1 MNLSRAFRQASERR
15 MAGQQFVE
23 PLIPN
28 RPNYISTAGVD
39 VSPDSAIR
47 MSTVYAC
54 VRLLGD
60 TISSLPMSAYVR
72 RGRNRISYAAAYGE
86 MPSWVNQPN
95 PEATRLEFLEQV
107 LSSLNLRGN
116 AFILTVRNDMGEVV
130 ELYCINPQYVRIRRK
145 NANEPIY
152 YEVNIN
158 QLNSNDGTENYFTGG
173 KSMILTKDEM
183 LHIPMFK
190 LPGSYYGLGPIEAAR
205 MTIGAALAADTYAS
219 SYFGNAANP
228 GGIIEV
234 PGEMTEDQAGTI
246 GRDWNITHSG
256 PFRAGKI
263 GVLTGGA
270 TFKPLQLNAAD
281 AQLLEVRRFGVEDI
295 ARLFRVPISLLGHPV
310 AGAMSFASVEA
321 QNLSFVQHSLRPLL
335 ERLEQALSS
344 LLPEKDGFVKFNL
357 DALLRGTTNDRYTS
371 YTTGLREGFLSLNDV
386 RSLEDLSPVG
396 EAGDQYRV
404 PLQNIEVEDAKDV
417 GIKLR
422 TEIAA
427 QLINVG
433 FDPEAVVAAIG
444 LPPMK
449 HTGVPS
455 RLLQPLVT
463 LDPANPQS
471 IYDVSAREARN
482 DNSQTVVNVP
492 EPTVNVAAPN
502 VTIEP
507 AMVMLESPEVNVA
520 APNVNVEAPNVSIT
534 NTVERKRVRKKV
546 KRDKQGRIDE
556 VIEEFIEGD
565 E

>member
-1 MNLSRAFRQASERR
+1 MNLSRALRQAGEKR
-15 MAGQQFVE
+15 ATNQFVE
-23 PLIPN
+23 PLIPG
-28 RPNYISTAGVD
+28 RPAYSSPAGVV
-39 VSPDSAIR
+39 VSSETAIR

-60 TISSLPMSAYVR
+60 TISSLPMGAYVR
-72 RGRNRISYAAAYGE
+72 RGRQRISYAAVYGE
-86 MPSWVNQPN
+86 VPAWVNKPN
-95 PEATRLEFLEQV
+95 NELTRMEFLEQV

-116 AFILTVRNDMGEVV
+116 AYILTVRDDMGDVV
-130 ELYCINPQYVRIRRK
+130 ELYCINPESVRIVRK
-145 NANEPIY
+145 GPNEPLV
-152 YEVNIN
+152 YEVTVKEYDPAGGVYSQDFN
-158 QLNSNDGTENYFTGG
+158 QKVMT
-173 KSMILTKDEM
+173 LTKNEL
-183 LHIPMFK
+183 LHIPLFL
-190 LPGSYYGLGPIEAAR
+190 LPGSLYGLGPIEAAR
-205 MTIGAALAADTYAS
+205 ITIGSVMAADTYAA

-234 PGEMTEDQAGTI
+234 PGEMTEEQATSI

-256 PFRAGKI
+256 PYRAGKI

-270 TFKPLQLNAAD
+270 QFKPLALNAQD
-281 AQLLEVRRFGVEDI
+281 AQLLDTRRFGLEEV

-335 ERLEQALSS
+335 ERIEQALSS

-357 DALLRGTTNDRYTS
+357 DALLRGTTIERYDA
-371 YTTGLREGFLSLNDV
+371 YTKGLREGFLSLNDV
-386 RSLEDLSPVG
+386 RAIEDLSPLG

-404 PLQNIEVEDAKDV
+404 PLQNIDAADAKDV
-417 GIKLR
+417 GLKLR

-427 QLINVG
+427 QLIQVG
-433 FDPEAVVAAIG
+433 FDPAAVNEAVG
-444 LPPMK
+444 LPKMK

-455 RLLQPLVT
+455 SQLQQISSI
-463 LDPANPQS
+463 DPGDP
-471 IYDVSAREARN
+471 SAVYEVKSRRN
-482 DNSQTVVNVP
+482 DNQQTVVNVP

-502 VTIEP
+502 VTVEP

-520 APNVNVEAPNVSIT
+520 APNVTVESPTVQVT
-534 NTVERKRVRKKV
+534 NTIERKRVRKKV

-556 VIEEFIEGD
+556 IVEEFMEAD

>member
-1 MNLSRAFRQASERR
+1 MKLSKALQQASERR
-15 MAGQQFVE
+15 VANQFVE
-23 PLIPN
+23 PLIPG
-28 RPNYISTAGVD
+28 RPAYTSPTGVE

-60 TISSLPMSAYVR
+60 TISSLPMGAYVR
-72 RGRNRISYAAAYGE
+72 RGRNRISYAGVYGE
-86 MPSWVNQPN
+86 TPAWVNNPN
-95 PEATRLEFLEQV
+95 PESTRLEFLEQV
-107 LSSLNLRGN
+107 LASLNLRGN

-130 ELYCINPQYVRIRRK
+130 ELYCINPEFVRIKR
-145 NANEPIY
+145 NNINEPIY
-152 YEVNIN
+152 YEVRIN
-158 QLNSNDGTENYFTGG
+158 QTNNYDGTESYLSAG
-173 KSMILTKDEM
+173 KTMILTKDEM
-183 LHIPMFK
+183 LHIPLFK
-190 LPGSYYGLGPIEAAR
+190 LPGSLYGLGPIEAAR
-205 MTIGAALAADTYAS
+205 MTIGAALAADTYAA

-234 PGEMTEDQAGTI
+234 PGELTEDQAGTI

-256 PFRAGKI
+256 PYRAGKI

-270 TFKPLQLNAAD
+270 IFKPLQINASD

-295 ARLFRVPISLLGHPV
+295 ARLFRCPISLLGHPV

-335 ERLEQALSS
+335 ERLEQAFSN
-344 LLPEKDGFVKFNL
+344 LLPERDGFVKFNL
-357 DALLRGTTNDRYTS
+357 DALLRGTTNERFTA

-386 RSLEDLSPVG
+386 RSTEDLSPLG
-396 EAGDQYRV
+396 EVGDQYRV
-404 PLQNIEVEDAKDV
+404 PLQNIDAGDAKDV
-417 GIKLR
+417 GLKLR
-422 TEIAA
+422 VEIAT
-427 QLINVG
+427 QLIQVG
-433 FDPEAVVAAIG
+433 FDPTAVASAIG
-444 LPPMK
+444 LPDMK

-455 RLLQPLVT
+455 GQLQPLASI
-463 LDPANPQS
+463 DPLNPAGA
-471 IYDVSAREARN
+471 YEVNRREVRGEAQ
-482 DNSQTVVNVP
+482 QTVVNVP
-492 EPTVNVAAPN
+492 EPTVNVSAPN

-520 APNVNVEAPNVSIT
+520 APNVNVEAPNIQVT
-534 NTVERKRVRKKV
+534 NTIERKRVRKKV